1 MSIRARGLRVAAAVA
16 LFAILALCAGIALA
30 ESADPIRVSS
40 LSDPQSVID
49 EQDVEITIKIYNSS
63 QADMT
68 DEITLFGPD
77 GVSVDK
83 YAGLAGEQSVTY
95 TGKWHVTADEIDR
108 GRINYYIQYFVNS
121 GDGPKQMTRTIPVTI
136 QTEAAAPQLSA
147 TYSITPAAARE
158 GQQVT
163 LSYTLS
169 NTGNVELR
177 NIVIANKGVTQNDLT
192 VASLSP
198 GERITQESTIT
209 MGKEELVS
217 NPTVTYQ
224 AADSDKTL
232 TISDMARKTI
242 TLAEDGLDVT
252 LSAKTTQDL
261 YPGERVQMTVT
272 MKNTGETAYS
282 GLNISLSGGEPVASG
297 VELAPG
303 ASFEQT
309 FEYTAVSGGA
319 VSLYVEG
326 ADATGETVAVV
337 SNELAL
343 TTQDA
348 SQALI
353 LNVRAQVEN
362 NVMFSEPGVLR
373 FAVVVENTGET
384 DATSLSVTQ
393 NGTQVATIPSLPSG
407 ENRTL
412 VFDLMASIA
421 GQFQFVV
428 SGRDGKGNERSFQ
441 SNILQVTYQAPTPE
455 PTLEPTPSP
464 VPPTPSPVPTATPKP
479 SVGERI
485 SGALSGINPLV
496 LYTVAG
502 VLIAALAAIVAVS
515 CAVTLRRKS
524 LLAKAIDTIERSPD
538 VRDHRGVRRKSA
550 QKASSGKG
558 RSGGDEPIVPTPELT
573 DDYRPFSGYERQ
585 QALEREEGDRL
596 REELEK
602 SLAAEQTLRVAPV
615 DQRPDFVAQGKVDDS
630 ETRVFS
636 GLRAEEQASGET
648 KVIPEV
654 KPPKEEPAAQAP
666 SAEGG
671 ETIRMSRVQAE
682 PARRQP
688 PQKEHNTIKNAK
700 PMKKKRKGLFG
711 GDDGD
716 DLIEDDDSVD
726 FSDSDDDFT
735 E

>member
-1 MSIRARGLRVAAAVA
+1 MSIRARGLRVAAAIA

-30 ESADPIRVSS
+30 ESADPIRVRSQ
-40 LSDPQSVID
+40 SDPQSVID

-63 QADMT
+63 QSDIS

-95 TGKWHVTADEIDR
+95 TGTWHVAADDIER
-108 GRINYYIQYFVNS
+108 GRINYYIKYFVDTD
-121 GDGPKQMTRTIPVTI
+121 DGPKQMTHTIPVTI
-136 QTEAAAPQLSA
+136 QTEEAAPQLSA
-147 TYSITPAAARE
+147 TYSIAPAAARE

-177 NIVIANKGVTQNDLT
+177 NIVIANKGVTDNDLT

-224 AADSDKTL
+224 AADSDQTL

-242 TLAEDGLDVT
+242 TLSKDGLEVT
-252 LSAKTTQDL
+252 LSAKSTTDL
-261 YPGERVQMTVT
+261 YPGQRVQMTVS
-272 MKNTGETAYS
+272 MKNTGETAYF
-282 GLNISLSGGEPVASG
+282 GLKVSVAGGEPVASG

-309 FEYTAVSGGA
+309 FEYTAAESGA

-326 ADATGETVAVV
+326 ADATGESVAVV

-353 LNVRAQVEN
+353 LNVRAQAQE
-362 NVMFSEPGVLR
+362 NVMFSEPAVLR
-373 FAVVVENTGET
+373 FAVVVENIGET

-407 ENRTL
+407 ESRTL

-428 SGRDGKGNERSFQ
+428 SGRDGVGNERSFQ
-441 SNILQVTYQAPTPE
+441 SNIIKVAYQAPTPE
-455 PTLEPTPSP
+455 PTATPAPTPEPATPSP
-464 VPPTPSPVPTATPKP
+464 DPTATPVP
-479 SVGERI
+479 SIGERI
-485 SGALSGINPLV
+485 SEGLKGINPVV
-496 LYTVAG
+496 LYS
-502 VLIAALAAIVAVS
+502 IAAALSAVLVAVLAVS
-515 CAVTLRRKS
+515 CVSSARKKRRM
-524 LLAKAIDTIERSPD
+524 AQAIDTIERSPD
-538 VRDHRGVRRKSA
+538 VRDHRGVRRKNEKKTSSA
-550 QKASSGKG
+550 KAKE
-558 RSGGDEPIVPTPELT
+558 DEQPIVPTPELT
-573 DDYRPFSGYERQ
+573 DDDRPFSGYERQ
-585 QALEREEGDRL
+585 IAAKRDGEDR
-596 REELEK
+596 RMSEALEK
-602 SLAAEQTLRVAPV
+602 SLTAEQTLRVAPV
-615 DQRPDFVAQGKVDDS
+615 DQRPDFVPQGKVDDS

-636 GLRAEEQASGET
+636 GLRGEEPASEET
-648 KVIPEV
+648 KVMPGV
-654 KPPKEEPAAQAP
+654 KLPQAEKAPEEP
-666 SAEGG
+666 SDEGG
-671 ETIRMSRVQAE
+671 ETIRMSRVQPA

-688 PQKEHNTIKNAK
+688 PRQEGNTIKNAK
-700 PMKKKRKGLFG
+700 PMKKKKKGLFSV
-711 GDDGD
+711 DDGD
-716 DLIEDDDSVD
+716 DFIEDDVVD
-726 FSDSDDDFT
+726 YSDSDDDFT

>member
-1 MSIRARGLRVAAAVA
+1 M
-16 LFAILALCAGIALA
+16 LCALVAQA

-63 QADMT
+63 QTDMT

-95 TGKWHVTADEIDR
+95 TGTCHVTADEIER
-108 GRINYYIQYFVNS
+108 GRINYYIQYFVS
-121 GDGPKQMTRTIPVTI
+121 TDDGAKQMTRTIPVTI
-136 QTEAAAPQLSA
+136 QTETASPQLSA
-147 TYSITPAAARE
+147 TYTISPAAARE

-177 NIVIANKGVTQNDLT
+177 NIVIANKGVTDSDLT

-224 AADSDKTL
+224 AADSDQTL

-242 TLAEDGLDVT
+242 TLAEDGLEVT
-252 LSAKTTQDL
+252 LSAKTTSDL
-261 YPGERVQMTVT
+261 YPGQRVQMTVS

-282 GLNISLSGGEPVASG
+282 GLKVGLAGGEPVASG

-303 ASFEQT
+303 ASFEQN
-309 FEYTAVSGGA
+309 FEYTAAESGA
-319 VSLYVEG
+319 VSLFVEG
-326 ADATGETVAVV
+326 TDATGESVAVV
-337 SNELAL
+337 SNELEL

-353 LNVRAQVEN
+353 LNVRAQAQESV
-362 NVMFSEPGVLR
+362 VFSEPAVIR
-373 FAVVVENTGET
+373 FAVVVDNIGET

-407 ENRTL
+407 ESRTL

-421 GQFQFVV
+421 GPFQFVV
-428 SGRDGKGNERSFQ
+428 SGRDGVGNERSFE
-441 SNILQVTYQAPTPE
+441 SNILRVAYQAPTPE
-455 PTLEPTPSP
+455 PT
-464 VPPTPSPVPTATPKP
+464 VAPTATPEPATP
-479 SVGERI
+479 SPEPTATPVPSLTERI
-485 SGALSGINPLV
+485 SSSLEGVNPVVLYGIAAALS
-496 LYTVAG
+496 A
-502 VLIAALAAIVAVS
+502 VLIAVLAAS
-515 CAVTLRRKS
+515 CIGSVRKKRR
-524 LLAKAIDTIERSPD
+524 LAQAIDTIERSPD
-538 VRDHRGVRRKSA
+538 VRDHRGARRKSA
-550 QKASSGKG
+550 KKT
-558 RSGGDEPIVPTPELT
+558 RPEKKKEDKEPIVPTPELT
-573 DDYRPFSGYERQ
+573 DDDRPAAEPERK
-585 QALEREEGDRL
+585 ADAPRRAESRRAAEAVEENVT
-596 REELEK
+596 
-602 SLAAEQTLRVAPV
+602 AEQTLRVAPV

-636 GLRAEEQASGET
+636 GLRGEEMASEET

-654 KPPKEEPAAQAP
+654 KLPAQEKAEEEPAV
-666 SAEGG
+666 GDG
-671 ETIRMSRVQAE
+671 ETIRMNPVQSA

-688 PQKEHNTIKNAK
+688 PREKGNTIKDAR
-700 PMKKKRKGLFG
+700 PMKKKKKGLFG
-711 GDDGD
+711 RDDAD
-716 DLIEDDDSVD
+716 DLIEDEEIDLDDSDED
-726 FSDSDDDFT
+726 F